1 MKKIAF
7 YPGCLIQTEQ
17 YAYELSI
24 RNTFPLLDIELVDM
38 SGFSCC
44 GETVKS
50 VNQMITLYLSARNL
64 AISEKDGLD
73 LFVPCPRCHTALSE
87 CKHVL
92 NNDIGIRDRINSTL
106 SGEGLKYEGSVNI
119 MHTIDLLHD
128 HVGIEEITKR
138 IKKPF
143 DDLKIATHY
152 GCNLIR
158 PGSIGRPADSEN
170 PQKMEAILHALGVK
184 TGEYAEKLDCCGG
197 PLLVNLPETSLAK
210 TGQKIQAIFEQGF
223 DGMALACPWC
233 HKMFDS
239 KQKKAC
245 DTVGSKARVPVFYI
259 TQLLGMA
266 MGIEDK
272 KSGLE
277 LNLSPVD
284 SLRKREVVE

>member
-1 MKKIAF
+1 MKRIAF

-17 YAYELSI
+17 YAYEMSI
-24 RNTFPLLDIELVDM
+24 RNTLPLLDVELVDM
-38 SGFSCC
+38 RGFSCC
-44 GETVKS
+44 GETLKS

-73 LFVPCPRCHTALSE
+73 LFVPCPRCHIALSE

-92 NNDIGIRDRINSTL
+92 NNDISIRDRINSTL
-106 SGEGLKYEGSVNI
+106 SGEGLKYEGAATI
-119 MHTIDLLHD
+119 IHTVDLLHD
-128 HVGIEEITKR
+128 HVGIEEIIKR

-158 PGSIGRPADSEN
+158 PASIGRPVDSEN
-170 PQKMEAILHALGVK
+170 PQKMESILHTLGVK

-210 TGQKIQAIFEQGF
+210 TGQKLQAIFEQGF
-223 DGMALACPWC
+223 DGMTLACPWC

-239 KQKKAC
+239 KQKK
-245 DTVGSKARVPVFYI
+245 GLRNGRIKGKGPR
-259 TQLLGMA
+259 LLYHPALGNSN
-266 MGIEDK
+266 GNR
-272 KSGLE
+272 G
-277 LNLSPVD
+277 
-284 SLRKREVVE
+284 